1 MNYYRQLSI
10 GKRKTEKEKVL
21 KNIVKSKYD
30 TYNDLDEL
38 LYKAREYL
46 DSDLIQKQLQYCRR
60 NTRKFI

>member
-60 NTRKFI
+60 NARKFI